1 MTRLSPLIS
10 VGCFILIFLTN
21 LTSASTS
28 DSPISTPPDQANIT
42 APMTRQQIIAANP
55 TQTPVDIQS
64 DPAFQACTSGDKGS
78 KTCQDAQTRELALM
92 TQTHQDIVSDISN
105 VAVQLTAI
113 NAAQAVGD
121 QKIQSMNSAIYGD
134 GSGNNMGLVNS
145 LQRVALA
152 LQDIQTTVQEQ
163 SADIANKSS
172 AVRTSTDKQI
182 QNVRKVMDA
191 KLTDVEAQIN
201 ALLTAQA
208 TGQQQALANSAI
220 NMANAATAAG
230 AAIDGDA
237 KKLKKEV
244 AGLSDAAD
252 ILEVDTKTTIND
264 LSKELTSAADN
275 LKEVNATAQSL
286 VDSFSANMTEEGKNA
301 IAEAIAQGKASIT
314 NKTAEAQSVLTQ
326 TQAEA
331 YEKVAA
337 SRASLESDVANL
349 KTDTETRLAG
359 VQSEFAKNQQA
370 NQNTLNQISST
381 ASSGTAALSAAQQ
394 QSAKDM
400 AAGAQMSRAEMN
412 KLLALIAAF
421 KKSTG
426 DSVGTV
432 KDLIASLVGPMQQ
445 TVSDQLKNQGQA
457 TGNELLDMNSQI
469 ANVMEKIKSQGGNAQ
484 AALLAYLA
492 NIQSQAGKD
501 AQSQQGA
508 LTDAQAAI
516 DAARALAEGQ
526 LQLQSDKASSV
537 AQTLFSL
544 FQGSLEDTAGTV
556 NDVNSAN
563 SAKQRQMQQQFL
575 QMLLDK
581 QNALNKDVNQAQYQ
595 QQQGINELKSD
606 QATKAQQIAAFIA
619 QLSSVFSQAESA
631 SQYSQSA
638 VNDLDGQVSNSQ
650 GVADSEL
657 ARLLGLVQQSGAAA
671 NAGASGANSQI
682 QIAVSGMQDQL
693 LAALKR
699 YSGQFTG
706 DFNDAIARLNALSK
720 STMDQLSASSGKQL
734 NSTSDA
740 ETIAKNLASD
750 LQKLKQS
757 GMSETDALASLF
769 RSKALAAGLD
779 RQSKIKGVTDDAKS
793 QMSELEKKI
802 MDMIVSQTSSL
813 AASTGQTVNN
823 QKDQL
828 NHLMDLLRSQ
838 QISATQLA
846 SKTQGAI
853 GNVEKWTADLSDQI
867 TAAQGKAGDAKKI
880 QLEMVQALQ
889 NELNS
894 WSSTLDKNIS
904 DVRAQLQDGMAMIP
918 NVTATKAADT
928 EKMFSQS
935 NSQMQQYLGQL
946 KRAFDSMRATEA
958 DYVKQQSLRRLATLL
973 GIDRASLDNSNV
985 LMQLLGVTDLT
996 QIGDQQQ
1003 ISTVLAGLAD
1013 GVAGLQ
1019 SKDSQAYSKLRDS
1032 ITNLDSNSKGLF
1044 GKLMSKASGSL
1055 TDLYNKYADDQH
1067 ALQLTIEAAADK
1079 DNIRAQALDDAL
1091 NGMLGSVRKGSLVL
1105 NGQLANDRK
1114 DLYAVD
1120 GSVRQLGDDSSL
1132 ALSRLIRTAE
1142 SQSESVDSALAMSQ
1156 KVNADRVASVRDV
1169 VISFVRAMEEY
1180 VGDSRSGFDDIHAK
1194 LNEYKSFLENKLNTS
1209 DAFMLGMAQSTQSE
1223 LEAVSSMVDALQSRV
1238 DSFNN
1243 RAKQQLYNLEEE
1255 RSALQARH
1263 EREMTDLKQRLQSAT
1278 NQVQDDQDSTA
1289 QQVEY
1294 WLSEEDSDLG
1304 LNNKGKPASL
1314 VEVQP
1319 HEVIRVVV

>member
-1 MTRLSPLIS
+1 
-10 VGCFILIFLTN
+10 
-21 LTSASTS
+21 
-28 DSPISTPPDQANIT
+28 
-42 APMTRQQIIAANP
+42 MTRQQIIAANP
-55 TQTPVDIQS
+55 TQSPVDIEN
-64 DPAFQACTSGDKGS
+64 DPAFQSCTTGDKGS
-78 KTCQDAQTRELALM
+78 KPCQDAQTRELALM
-92 TQTHQDIVSDISN
+92 TQTHQDIVSDVSN
-105 VAVQLTAI
+105 IAVQLTAI

-172 AVRTSTDKQI
+172 AVRTSTDMQV

-191 KLTDVEAQIN
+191 KLTDVENQIN

-208 TGQQQALANSAI
+208 TGQQQALVNSAL
-220 NMANAATAAG
+220 NMQNAAQAAS
-230 AAIDGDA
+230 ATITTNSNN
-237 KKLKKEV
+237 LKKAV
-244 AGLSDAAD
+244 SGLSDAAD

-264 LSKELTSAADN
+264 LSTQLTSTTDN
-275 LKEVNATAQSL
+275 LKTVNATANDM
-286 VDSFSANMTEEGKNA
+286 VDAFKANMTDESKKA
-301 IAEAIAQGKASIT
+301 LADATAQGKATIS
-314 NKTAEAQSVLTQ
+314 NKTAEAQSALAQ
-326 TQAEA
+326 TQSDA
-331 YEKVAA
+331 YAQVAA
-337 SRASLESDVANL
+337 GRASLESDVSNL
-349 KTDTETRLAG
+349 KTETQSRLAD
-359 VQSEFAKNQQA
+359 VQSEFSKNQQA
-370 NQNTLNQISST
+370 NQNSLNQISST

-400 AAGAQMSRAEMN
+400 ATSAQMSRSEMN
-412 KLLALIAAF
+412 KLLALVQAF
-421 KKSTG
+421 KQSTG

-432 KDLIASLVGPMQQ
+432 KDLLANLVGPMQQ

-457 TGNELLDMNSQI
+457 TGGELLNMNSQI
-469 ANVMEKIKSQGGNAQ
+469 ANVMDKIKRQGGSAQ
-484 AALLAYLA
+484 DALLAYLS
-492 NIQSQAGKD
+492 NIQDQAGKD

-516 DAARALAEGQ
+516 EAARALANGQ
-526 LQLQSDKASSV
+526 LQLQTDKASST

-544 FQGSLEDTAGTV
+544 FQGSLEDTSSTV

-563 SAKQRQMQQQFL
+563 SAKQRGMQQQFL

-581 QNALNKDVNQAQYQ
+581 QNGLNKDVNQAQYQ
-595 QQQGINELKSD
+595 QQQGINELKTD
-606 QATKAQQIAAFIA
+606 QATKAQQIAALIA
-619 QLSSVFSQAESA
+619 QLSSVFSQAESSA
-631 SQYSQSA
+631 QYSQSA
-638 VNDLDGQVSNSQ
+638 VADLNSQVTNSQ
-650 GVADSEL
+650 GVANSEL

-671 NAGASGANSQI
+671 NAGASGANSKI

-693 LAALKR
+693 VQALKK
-699 YSGQFTG
+699 YSGQFSG
-706 DFNDAIARLNALSK
+706 DFSDAIAHLNSLSN
-720 STMDQLSASSGKQL
+720 STMNQLQTSAGSQL
-734 NSTSDA
+734 KSTSDA
-740 ETIAKNLASD
+740 ETIAKSLLTD
-750 LQKLKQS
+750 LSKLKQS
-757 GMSETDALASLF
+757 GSSETDALANLF
-769 RSKALAAGLD
+769 QSKALAAGLD
-779 RQSKIKGVTDDAKS
+779 RQAKIKGVTDDAKT
-793 QMSELEKKI
+793 QMSGLEQRI
-802 MDMIVSQTSSL
+802 MAMIMSQTSSL

-828 NHLMDLLRSQ
+828 NHLIDTLRSQ
-838 QISATQLA
+838 QLTATQLA
-846 SKTQGAI
+846 SQTQGAI

-867 TAAQGKAGDAKKI
+867 TAAQGKAGDAK
-880 QLEMVQALQ
+880 QLQLQMVQALENDL
-889 NELNS
+889 NE
-894 WSSTLDKNIS
+894 WGSSLDKNIS

-935 NSQMQQYLGQL
+935 NSQMQGYLGQL

-985 LMQLLGVTDLT
+985 LMQLLGVTDLS

-1019 SKDSQAYSKLRDS
+1019 SKDSQAYSSLRDS
-1032 ITNLDSNSKGLF
+1032 ITHLDSNSKGLF
-1044 GKLMSKASGSL
+1044 GKLMLKASGSL
-1055 TDLYNKYADDQH
+1055 SELYNKYADDQH
-1067 ALQLTIEAAADK
+1067 ALQMTIEAAADK

-1091 NGMLGSVRKGSLVL
+1091 NGMLGSVRNGALVL

-1132 ALSRLIRTAE
+1132 ALGRLIRTAE
-1142 SQSESVDSALAMSQ
+1142 SQSEAVDSALAMSQ

-1180 VGDSRSGFDDIHAK
+1180 VGESRSGFDDIHSK
-1194 LNEYKSFLENKLNTS
+1194 LNEYKSFLDTKLNTS
-1209 DAFMLGMAQSTQSE
+1209 DSFMLGMAQSTQSE
-1223 LEAVSSMVDALQSRV
+1223 LEAVSSMVDALQSRI

-1263 EREMTDLKQRLQSAT
+1263 EREMTELKQRMQSAM
-1278 NQVQDDQDSTA
+1278 NQIQDDQDSTA

-1294 WLSEEDSDLG
+1294 WLAEEDSDLG
-1304 LNNKGKPASL
+1304 LTTKAGGSL
-1314 VEVQP
+1314 AEIKP
-1319 HEVIRVVV
+1319 HEVVRVVV